1 MREQES
7 GKHVIVVD
15 KGRGGGVFK
24 VLFALLGGAAAGV
37 VAGILL
43 APRSGKDTL
52 SMMRDLAA
60 DARARAGRLPGVI
73 HDSGVAAREAFADGM
88 GHKNGP
94 QRR

>member
-15 KGRGGGVFK
+15 KGRGFGTLQM
-24 VLFALLGGAAAGV
+24 LFALLGGAAVGA

-60 DARARAGRLPGVI
+60 SARARAGRLPGVI
-73 HDSGVAAREAFADGM
+73 HDVGVAAREAFADGM
-88 GHKNGP
+88 GHANGP